1 MRLEIIFSNQFKL
14 DLKLLAK
21 RKLNLDLLEEVVE
34 KLANQQPFK
43 KKQGS
48 CAHGKLCWVS

>member
-1 MRLEIIFSNQFKL
+1 MRLEIIFSNQFKR

-34 KLANQQPFK
+34 KLANQQPLEK
-43 KKQGS
+43 KKGS